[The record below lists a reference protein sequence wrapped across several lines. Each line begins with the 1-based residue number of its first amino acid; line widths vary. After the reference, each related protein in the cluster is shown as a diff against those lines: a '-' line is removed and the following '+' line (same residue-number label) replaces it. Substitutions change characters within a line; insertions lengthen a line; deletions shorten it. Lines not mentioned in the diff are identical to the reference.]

1 MPRQNPDSRETDQ
14 GSRLVGGSGPIH
26 RAAPQP
32 QPAQERDLIERVLGA
47 HYAPPILT
55 LIVVGAGFLVAYL

>member
-1 MPRQNPDSRETDQ
+1 M
-14 GSRLVGGSGPIH
+14 
-26 RAAPQP
+26 
-32 QPAQERDLIERVLGA
+32 IERVLGA